1 MARFYRIVVGNQ
13 PNICC
18 TTLVNAEIAKLALNV
33 AVSFKIT
40 CANLFAAIC
49 EKIPDADVDEVTRA
63 VGSDSRIGSRFF
75 RGGLGYA
82 GPCFPRDVQSLRT
95 LWAELNLDTAIPDA
109 VDRFN
114 RSLPAGLMQ
123 VVLRSPPQSGSVAVL
138 GLSYRAGTGIDKDSQ
153 AVDLVQGL
161 LAAHIPVAVYDP
173 QITSETSTLGRRR
186 GLTWCDTLD
195 DCLSLADKIIIATED
210 DQFKAVSPRKCR
222 GKTVIDCWRQI
233 PPGHFDGT
241 NVVYIALGRG
251 VDSARNRSERRPQR
265 SCTE

>member
-1 MARFYRIVVGNQ
+1 M
-13 PNICC
+13 
-18 TTLVNAEIAKLALNV
+18 
-33 AVSFKIT
+33 
-40 CANLFAAIC
+40 
-49 EKIPDADVDEVTRA
+49 
-63 VGSDSRIGSRFF
+63 
-75 RGGLGYA
+75 
-82 GPCFPRDVQSLRT
+82 
-95 LWAELNLDTAIPDA
+95 DTAIPDA

-138 GLSYRAGTGIDKDSQ
+138 GLSYRAGTGIDKNSQ

-222 GKTVIDCWRQI
+222 GKTVIDCWRKFLPVI
-233 PPGHFDGT
+233 STVPMWCTLHS
-241 NVVYIALGRG
+241 G
-251 VDSARNRSERRPQR
+251 VEWTVQGIVPSVAHKGVAPSDV
-265 SCTE
+265 TTVT